1 MSDKTYDVLKWIGLI
16 TVPVITFLT
25 AIVNIWGIP
34 MGDQIVATL
43 AAVDV
48 LIGSIVA
55 VANAQYRRKKAKI
68 EQDTYY

>member
-1 MSDKTYDVLKWIGLI
+1 MSNKTYDILKWIGLI

-34 MGDQIVATL
+34 YGDQIVATL
-43 AAVDV
+43 AAADV

-55 VANAQYRRKKAKI
+55 VANAQYRRKKARI

>member
-55 VANAQYRRKKAKI
+55 VANAQYRRKKARI

>member
-1 MSDKTYDVLKWIGLI
+1 MSNKTYDVLKWIGLI

-43 AAVDV
+43 AAADV